1 MKKKW
6 KGVRKRQSSGGQH
19 QRTCWPCQNFTSTM
33 PALNGGK
40 QLFEEK
46 LFEGNIVII
55 LLMVLLQ
62 QSSQSRL

>member
-1 MKKKW
+1 
-6 KGVRKRQSSGGQH
+6 
-19 QRTCWPCQNFTSTM
+19 M
-33 PALNGGK
+33 PALSGGK

-62 QSSQSRL
+62 QSRESRL